1 MFAAIV
7 IGLVVG
13 VASFAPLIFGM
24 NKARMASPTSNLG
37 HAGSLLLG
45 VLLSFIVLGGA
56 MVICALW
63 FRDVAIPFV
72 LAEAGGIVIAA
83 VAFGISKNVR
93 RK

>member
-1 MFAAIV
+1 MFVAIV

-13 VASFAPLIFGM
+13 VASFGPLIFGM

-45 VLLSFIVLGGA
+45 VLLSFIVLGVA
-56 MVICALW
+56 MAVCALW

-72 LAEAGGIVIAA
+72 LAEACGLVISA
-83 VAFGISKNVR
+83 VVFGISKNLR
-93 RK
+93 R

>member
-1 MFAAIV
+1 MFVAIV

-13 VASFAPLIFGM
+13 VASFGPLIFGM

-45 VLLSFIVLGGA
+45 VLLSCIMLGAA
-56 MVICALW
+56 MIICALC

-72 LAEAGGIVIAA
+72 LAEAFGLAA
-83 VAFGISKNVR
+83 SAIAFGISKNLR
-93 RK
+93 R

>member
-1 MFAAIV
+1 MFVAIV

-13 VASFAPLIFGM
+13 VASFGPLIFGM

-45 VLLSFIVLGGA
+45 VLLSFIILGAA
-56 MVICALW
+56 MIVCALC

-72 LAEAGGIVIAA
+72 LAEAFGLAA
-83 VAFGISKNVR
+83 SAIAFGISKNLR
-93 RK
+93 R